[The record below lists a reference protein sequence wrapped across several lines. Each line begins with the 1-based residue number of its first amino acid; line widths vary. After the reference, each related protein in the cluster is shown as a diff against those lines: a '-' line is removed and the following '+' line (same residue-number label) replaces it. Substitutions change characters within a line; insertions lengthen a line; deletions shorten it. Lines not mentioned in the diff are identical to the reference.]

1 MHEQTEVLVVGGG
14 PVGATAAALLARQG
28 HEVIVLE
35 RERFPRYHI
44 GESLLPSLLPVLD
57 VLGAREVVERQGF
70 VRKSGAFYGWGGQEW
85 SLGFDEP
92 GRPAAYSF
100 QVIRSQFDQLLLN
113 HARSRGA
120 DVREGARAGRVTFA
134 ASAASSVSAE
144 SAESAES
151 AVSAESA
158 EGSGALRAAEASW
171 TQNGTANSITFHHM
185 VDASGR
191 AGLLAA
197 RQLQIRR
204 VHDVFRNVAVWGYWR
219 GAAPLAV
226 APSGA
231 IGVFSLPDHGWLWAI
246 PLHDGTLSVG
256 LVTDKRSFARSRQ
269 ARKGSLQAVY
279 DEAIGRCPLLSGLLA
294 QAEQTSRLRTESDYS
309 YVSEAFCGPGWFA
322 AGDAACFLDPLLS
335 TGVHL
340 AMYSGLLA
348 AASISSVLEG
358 EVTERAARAFYQ
370 TAYRH
375 AYERLL
381 ILVSAFYRIH
391 EGRDAYF
398 RTAQKL
404 SRHDQARLRL
414 HESFLNI
421 ITGVEDL
428 HDSQTDVVDVFLH
441 RLRRTANGRPP
452 HGLAGHGTSDLLPLP
467 VTPDRAA
474 AGLYLSLT
482 PHPRLRH
489 APSSA

>member
-1 MHEQTEVLVVGGG
+1 MSEQTDVLVVGGG
-14 PVGATAAALLARQG
+14 PAGATAAALLARQG
-28 HEVIVLE
+28 HRVRVLE

-57 VLGAREVVERQGF
+57 VLDAREAVEAHGF
-70 VRKSGAFYGWGGQEW
+70 VRKTGAFYGWGGQEW

-100 QVIRSQFDQLLLN
+100 QVVRSEFDQLLLE
-113 HARSRGA
+113 HARAQGA
-120 DVREGARAGRVTFA
+120 DVREETRAGRVTFDDD
-134 ASAASSVSAE
+134 
-144 SAESAES
+144 
-151 AVSAESA
+151 
-158 EGSGALRAAEASW
+158 SGADSGAGSRADRTRRAVEASW
-171 TQNGTANSITFHHM
+171 RGRDGTEGRIRFGQL

-191 AGLLAA
+191 AGLLA
-197 RQLQIRR
+197 RQLHTRR
-204 VHDVFRNVAVWGYWR
+204 VHDVFRNVATWSYWR
-219 GAAPLAV
+219 GAAPLAA

-231 IGVFSLPDHGWLWAI
+231 TGVFSLPDHGWLWAI

-256 LVTDKRSFARSRQ
+256 LVTDKRSFAQSRQ
-269 ARKGSLQAVY
+269 TTGGSPQTVY
-279 DEAIGRCPLLSGLLA
+279 EEAIARCPLLAGMLSGA
-294 QAEQTSRLRTESDYS
+294 RQTAPLKIETDYS
-309 YVSEAFCGPGWFA
+309 YVSEVFSGPGWFL

-348 AASISSVLEG
+348 AASIGSVLRG
-358 EVTERAARAFYQ
+358 EVEEDAARAFYQ

-391 EGRDAYF
+391 DGRDAYF
-398 RTAQKL
+398 RRAQQL
-404 SRHDQARLRL
+404 SRRDQAPLRL

-428 HDSQTDVVDVFLH
+428 HDSRTDAVDAFL
-441 RLRRTANGRPP
+441 RTVRRPVNGRTP

-467 VTPDRAA
+467 TTPE
-474 AGLYLSLT
+474 
-482 PHPRLRH
+482 
-489 APSSA
+489 

>member
-1 MHEQTEVLVVGGG
+1 MRKTLELAEEHILHERTEVLVVGGG
-14 PVGATAAALLARQG
+14 PAGATAAALLARQG
-28 HEVIVLE
+28 HEVVVLE

-57 VLGAREVVERQGF
+57 ILGAREVIERQGF
-70 VRKSGAFYGWGGQEW
+70 VRKSGAFYGWGGQKW
-85 SLGFDEP
+85 SLGFDDP

-100 QVIRSQFDQLLLN
+100 QVIRSEFDQLLLD
-113 HARSRGA
+113 HAQRQGV
-120 DVREGARAGRVTFA
+120 DVREEARAGQVTFA
-134 ASAASSVSAE
+134 DAYQGSDTRR
-144 SAESAES
+144 
-151 AVSAESA
+151 AV
-158 EGSGALRAAEASW
+158 EASW
-171 TQNGTANSITFHHM
+171 TQNGTTHTIGFDHM

-191 AGLLAA
+191 AGLLTA
-197 RQLQIRR
+197 RQLQTRR
-204 VHDVFRNVAVWGYWR
+204 VHDVFRNVALWSYWR
-219 GAAPLAV
+219 GAAPLPD

-269 ARKGSLQAVY
+269 AHQGSLQTVY

-294 QAEQTSRLRTESDYS
+294 RADQTGKLRTESDYS

-358 EVTERAARAFYQ
+358 AVTEKAARAFYQ

-398 RTAQKL
+398 RTAQQL
-404 SRHDQARLRL
+404 SRRDQAQLRL

-428 HDSQTDVVDVFLH
+428 HDSQTDAVGVFL
-441 RLRRTANGRPP
+441 RKVRRPVNGRPP
-452 HGLAGHGTSDLLPLP
+452 RGLAGHGTSDLLPLP
-467 VTPDRAA
+467 LTPDRAA

-482 PHPRLRH
+482 PHPRLLRSPGT
-489 APSSA
+489 A

>member
-1 MHEQTEVLVVGGG
+1 MHEQTDVLVVGGG
-14 PVGATAAALLARQG
+14 PAGATAAALLARQG
-28 HEVIVLE
+28 HQVRVLE

-57 VLGAREVVERQGF
+57 VLGAREAVEAQGF
-70 VRKSGAFYGWGGQEW
+70 VRKTGAFYGWGGQEW

-100 QVIRSQFDQLLLN
+100 QVIRSQFDQLLLE
-113 HARSRGA
+113 HARAQGA
-120 DVREGARAGRVTFA
+120 EVREEVRAGHVTFEDGNAGQGQRAVKA
-134 ASAASSVSAE
+134 AWTGNDGT
-144 SAESAES
+144 
-151 AVSAESA
+151 
-158 EGSGALRAAEASW
+158 EGRIRFGHL
-171 TQNGTANSITFHHM
+171 

-197 RQLQIRR
+197 RQLRTRR
-204 VHDVFRNVAVWGYWR
+204 VHDIFRNVATWSYWHD
-219 GAAPLAV
+219 AAPLAA

-256 LVTDKRSFARSRQ
+256 LVTDKRSFAHARQ
-269 ARKGSLQAVY
+269 AAGGSLQSVY
-279 DEAIGRCPLLSGLLA
+279 DEAIARCPLLAGMLTHA
-294 QAEQTSRLRTESDYS
+294 RQAAPLKTESDYS
-309 YVSEAFCGPGWFA
+309 YVSEAFTGPGWFL

-348 AASISSVLEG
+348 AASISSVLRGDVDED
-358 EVTERAARAFYQ
+358 AARAFYQ
-370 TAYRH
+370 TAYQH

-391 EGRDAYF
+391 DGRDTYF
-398 RTAQKL
+398 RTAQQL
-404 SRHDQARLRL
+404 SRRDQAPLRL

-421 ITGVEDL
+421 ITGAEDL
-428 HDSQTDVVDVFLH
+428 HDTQTDDAVDTFL
-441 RLRRTANGRPP
+441 RTVRQPVNGRPP
-452 HGLAGHGTSDLLPLP
+452 QGLAGHGTTDLLPLP
-467 VTPDRAA
+467 TTPALAA
-474 AGLYLSLT
+474 AGLYLSLH
-482 PHPRLRH
+482 PHPHLTTDT
-489 APSSA
+489 A

>member
-1 MHEQTEVLVVGGG
+1 MHEETDVLVVGGG
-14 PVGATAAALLARQG
+14 PAGATAAALLARQG
-28 HEVIVLE
+28 HQVRVLE

-57 VLGAREVVERQGF
+57 VLGTREVVEAHGF
-70 VRKSGAFYGWGGQEW
+70 VRKTGAFYGWGGQEW

-92 GRPAAYSF
+92 GRPSAYSF
-100 QVIRSQFDQLLLN
+100 QVIRSQFDQLLLE
-113 HARSRGA
+113 HARTQGA
-120 DVREGARAGRVTFA
+120 DVREEVRAGRVTF
-134 ASAASSVSAE
+134 E
-144 SAESAES
+144 
-151 AVSAESA
+151 
-158 EGSGALRAAEASW
+158 EGSESGQDRRAVEATW
-171 TQNGTANSITFHHM
+171 TGQDGTEGRIRFGHL

-197 RQLQIRR
+197 RQLRTRR
-204 VHDVFRNVAVWGYWR
+204 VHDVFRNVATWSYWR
-219 GAAPLAV
+219 GAAPLTA

-256 LVTDKRSFARSRQ
+256 LVTDKRSFARARQ
-269 ARKGSLQAVY
+269 AAGGSLQTVY
-279 DEAIGRCPLLSGLLA
+279 DEAIARCPLLAGMLTGA
-294 QAEQTSRLRTESDYS
+294 RQAAPLKTESDYS
-309 YVSEAFCGPGWFA
+309 YVSEAFTGPGWFL

-348 AASISSVLEG
+348 AASISSMLSGDVDED
-358 EVTERAARAFYQ
+358 AARAFYQ
-370 TAYRH
+370 SAYQH

-391 EGRDAYF
+391 DGRDHYF
-398 RTAQKL
+398 RTAQQL
-404 SRHDQARLRL
+404 SRRDQEPLRL

-421 ITGVEDL
+421 ITGAEDL
-428 HDSQTDVVDVFLH
+428 HDTQTDDAVDTFLSTV
-441 RLRRTANGRPP
+441 RQPVNGRLPQ
-452 HGLAGHGTSDLLPLP
+452 GLAGHGTSDLLPLP
-467 VTPDRAA
+467 TTRAQAA
-474 AGLYLSLT
+474 AGLYLRLH

-489 APSSA
+489 ATENA